1 VEHHKELRTLAEES
15 RTGDEESKRRAR
27 KAEDELAEVRKSRDR
42 WKSKFLRQTT
52 VLDALD
58 YNNKKLGKELRRV
71 KAELKRLQGAEA
83 RCGE

>member
-1 VEHHKELRTLAEES
+1 MKKA
-15 RTGDEESKRRAR
+15 KRRAR